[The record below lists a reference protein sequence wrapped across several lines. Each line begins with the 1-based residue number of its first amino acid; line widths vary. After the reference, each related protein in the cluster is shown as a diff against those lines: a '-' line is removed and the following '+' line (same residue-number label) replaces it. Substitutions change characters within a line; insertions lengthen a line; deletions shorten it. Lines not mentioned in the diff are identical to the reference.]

1 MVYKIWKFWCL
12 FNHFGKF
19 LTNLWIFEDLKI
31 GWSFLLFFYEDILSC
46 DLCLDQWFLLKKYK
60 NELWLNDRDIM
71 SITKRNVLCSTWVV
85 ETWGSNTQKD
95 SKRLKNT
102 DMSFLAVT
110 RHFNS
115 RRLKKAELDS
125 KFQCGV
131 SLWYLTKKIA
141 KIKKI
146 YVKLFLSQIKPWK
159 WS

>member
-46 DLCLDQWFLLKKYK
+46 DLCLDQWFLLKKHK
-60 NELWLNDRDIM
+60 NELWLNDRDII

-85 ETWGSNTQKD
+85 EAWGSNTQKD
-95 SKRLKNT
+95 SKRLKNA
-102 DMSFLAVT
+102 DMSFSAVT

-115 RRLKKAELDS
+115 RRLKKAELDFNAAFPS
-125 KFQCGV
+125 D
-131 SLWYLTKKIA
+131 I
-141 KIKKI
+141 
-146 YVKLFLSQIKPWK
+146 
-159 WS
+159 